1 MNGPMAADRIP
12 TLDLRTLD
20 DDPDGFA
27 DALGAAYREYGFA
40 GISHHGIPDD
50 LVARAYDAVGAFFAL
65 PEEVKRRYAM
75 PETGFARGYTPFG
88 VEHAKDSPRPDL
100 KEFWHVGRE
109 VPADHPAAAAY
120 PRNVWPEEVPGFKDA
135 TLALY
140 DALESVGLRVLEGVA
155 RHLDLAPDFFADK
168 VDHGNSILRPIH
180 YPPIEG
186 APEGVR
192 SAQHED
198 INVITLLVGSGEPG
212 LEILRKDGTWIGVDT
227 IPGTIVCNV
236 GDMLQR
242 LTNHVLR
249 STTHRVVNP
258 PPPWSESSR
267 YSMPFFLHFNA
278 EYVIDTLPGCVSEA
292 NPNRYPEPITAQA
305 YLEERLREIGL
316 LADD

>member
-1 MNGPMAADRIP
+1 MKRAMAADQIP
-12 TLDLRTLD
+12 TLDLRRLES
-20 DDPDGFA
+20 DPDGFA
-27 DALGAAYREYGFA
+27 ADLGAAYRTYGFA
-40 GISHHGIPDD
+40 GIANHGIDDD
-50 LVARAYDAVGAFFAL
+50 LVARAYDAVRAFFDL
-65 PEEVKRRYAM
+65 PDEVKRRYAM
-75 PETGFARGYTPFG
+75 PETGYARGYTPFG
-88 VEHAKDSPRPDL
+88 VEHAKDSDRPDL

-109 VPADHPAAAAY
+109 VPEDHPAADAY
-120 PRNVWPEEVPGFKDA
+120 PRNVWPEEVPGFKEA

-140 DALESVGLRVLEGVA
+140 DALEGVGLRVLEGVA
-155 RHLDLAPDFFADK
+155 RHLGLEPDFFADK

-180 YPPIEG
+180 YPPIRGE
-186 APEGVR
+186 PRGVR

-258 PPPWSESSR
+258 PRPWSETSR

-278 EYVIDTLPGCVSEA
+278 EYVIETLPGCIDED
-292 NPNRYPEPITAQA
+292 NPNRYPEPITAQG

-316 LADD
+316 LADG